1 MKKKEEA
8 VVDPVD
14 LAVEAEGVLEN
25 SQLIYLKI
33 LRISSNSIYSIMT
46 IHLFQI
52 ISTIFDYL
60 LFIHLYIKTYHK
72 I

>member
-1 MKKKEEA
+1 MKKKKEEA

-33 LRISSNSIYSIMT
+33 LKISSKSIYSIMT

-52 ISTIFDYL
+52 ISTIFDY
-60 LFIHLYIKTYHK
+60 
-72 I
+72 

>member
-1 MKKKEEA
+1 MKKKKEEA

-33 LRISSNSIYSIMT
+33 LRISSKSIYSIMT

-52 ISTIFDYL
+52 ISTIFDY
-60 LFIHLYIKTYHK
+60 
-72 I
+72 

>member
-14 LAVEAEGVLEN
+14 LAVEAEDALEN

-33 LRISSNSIYSIMT
+33 LRISSKSI
-46 IHLFQI
+46 
-52 ISTIFDYL
+52 
-60 LFIHLYIKTYHK
+60 
-72 I
+72 